1 MRCVAN
7 TAIATVL
14 VLGLALPAAAQQQPN
29 REQMQE
35 RMQQMQER
43 MQQGG
48 TGYGM
53 MGHGMMGPGMMMGRG
68 GRGGMMGGMTMGP
81 GMMGGGMMMG
91 PGRFVEGRLAFLK
104 TELDITAEQESVWD
118 AFAEAMRGNA
128 GSMQAMHE
136 RMWSGEGWPESL
148 PERMALHEEL
158 MSERLAALRSMREAL
173 EPLYEA
179 LGPEQREVANAL
191 MGVM

>member
-1 MRCVAN
+1 MRRLAN
-7 TAIATVL
+7 TAIATAL

-29 REQMQE
+29 RQQMQE

-43 MQQGG
+43 MPQGS
-48 TGYGM
+48 Y
-53 MGHGMMGPGMMMGRG
+53 GMMGPGMMMGRG
-68 GRGGMMGGMTMGP
+68 GHGGMMRGMMMGP

-104 TELDITAEQESVWD
+104 TELGITAEQESVWD

-136 RMWSGEGWPESL
+136 RMWSGDGWPESL
-148 PERMALHEEL
+148 PERMELHEEL

-179 LGPEQREVANAL
+179 LSPEQREVANSL
-191 MGVM
+191 MGAM